1 MAEPVCSPRSRHDT
15 RPLTFADAPAPP
27 SAHELFAR
35 RMQDLPRL
43 PSRAALLALTEHDLL
58 NIDDLPTPDSILQD
72 EVTYYTVL
80 ALKRALRHHPDT
92 YAGGC
97 TLVYDA
103 GRPGEDGWISPVWIV
118 PDPIVAFGVGSH
130 RRSSYVMWREGKP
143 PEFVMEYAS
152 VSTWRRDR
160 DEKPARYESLGVSEY
175 FLYDLVGGLL
185 QPRLQ
190 GHVLNK
196 GRYRTLRPERLPNGE
211 RGLRSEV
218 LGLWAYPCRDH
229 TRRCAGTTP
238 RPGGTSK
245 TTTRSTMPAR
255 PRRPL
260 ARPPKRNSPRPLP
273 PARQPKR
280 SSPSCGRKSG
290 GCGASRGR
298 SGAGYKFRISTGV
311 NASAGS
317 NPNTRA

>member
-1 MAEPVCSPRSRHDT
+1 MAEPARLPRSRQGT

-43 PSRAALLALTEHDLL
+43 PSRAALLALTEHDLP
-58 NIDDLPTPDSILQD
+58 NIDDLPTPDSMLQD

-92 YAGGC
+92 YVGGC
-97 TLVYDA
+97 TLVYDV
-103 GRPGEDGWISPVWIV
+103 GRPDEDGWISPVWIV
-118 PDPIVAFGVGSH
+118 PDTIVAFGVGSH

-175 FLYDLVGGLL
+175 FLYDPVGGLL

-196 GRYRTLRPERLPNGE
+196 GRYRALRPERLPNGE

-218 LGLWAYPCRDH
+218 LGLWAYLQGSQERLRWHDPATGRDLEDH
-229 TRRCAGTTP
+229 DEVHDAREAEAAARETAEAELAEAVAVRNAAEAELTELRAQVRRLRRESGT
-238 RPGGTSK
+238 
-245 TTTRSTMPAR
+245 
-255 PRRPL
+255 
-260 ARPPKRNSPRPLP
+260 
-273 PARQPKR
+273 
-280 SSPSCGRKSG
+280 
-290 GCGASRGR
+290 
-298 SGAGYKFRISTGV
+298 
-311 NASAGS
+311 
-317 NPNTRA
+317 